1 MVAVGIFYFVIRV
14 PLMGKFQM
22 MDLTHL
28 TPVVK
33 GGGGG
38 GVVAEDMKFM
48 GSRRVVFVSFDLL

>member
-14 PLMGKFQM
+14 PLMGNFQM

-28 TPVVK
+28 TPVVR
-33 GGGGG
+33 GAG
-38 GVVAEDMKFM
+38 GVVAEDMKVM

>member
-1 MVAVGIFYFVIRV
+1 VVAVGIFYFVIRV

-33 GGGGG
+33 GGGG
-38 GVVAEDMKFM
+38 VVAEDMKVM
-48 GSRRVVFVSFDLL
+48 GNRRVVFVS